1 VGASHEA
8 AGPSL
13 SARSSGSEPVP
24 PTPITGDPD
33 LDRDSGGLELISK
46 VSALLSILE
55 ARGATTAIDLAE
67 TLGEPLSSIY
77 RLLQSLGATGWV
89 DRGPRRGSYRLGLTL
104 MTIGSLVEEQLDIRE
119 ASVPALRDLV
129 STIGVTSFLCVRR
142 NARAVCL
149 ERIDGF
155 AVQSLAMQLGSSLP
169 LYAGAAPRVLLAF
182 LPAAERDAVMRDNGE
197 QLNGDPVRPSPAA
210 LSSDVG
216 AIRAAGYAISDGDV
230 TSGIGALGAPVFNH
244 RGEVEGAISISGLR
258 DQLLGPAVM
267 TRNIRLLLAAASAA
281 SAALGWEPH

>member
-1 VGASHEA
+1 
-8 AGPSL
+8 
-13 SARSSGSEPVP
+13 
-24 PTPITGDPD
+24 
-33 LDRDSGGLELISK
+33 
-46 VSALLSILE
+46 
-55 ARGATTAIDLAE
+55 
-67 TLGEPLSSIY
+67 
-77 RLLQSLGATGWV
+77 
-89 DRGPRRGSYRLGLTL
+89 
-104 MTIGSLVEEQLDIRE
+104 
-119 ASVPALRDLV
+119 VPALRDLV